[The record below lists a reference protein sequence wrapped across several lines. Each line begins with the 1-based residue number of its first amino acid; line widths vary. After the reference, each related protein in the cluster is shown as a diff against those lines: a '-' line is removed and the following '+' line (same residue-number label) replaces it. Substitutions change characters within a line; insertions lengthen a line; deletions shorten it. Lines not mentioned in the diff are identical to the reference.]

1 MSTLTPPANAASNAS
16 APQAKAQPAPTPK
29 PAAAPANPPAAESK
43 PAPSENA
50 KKLAERRKTIN
61 AAKTVVRSWLY
72 SSDTTE
78 LSTDVV
84 AALKTM
90 IPNRA
95 SGGRVKRATVLDN
108 LAELFKTAP
117 DGVVG
122 LFDIFKRFKMGEGEM
137 RVRIRQLIN
146 QEADKRVWISY
157 DADKEQYKLEGTGA
171 KAPKG
176 WTGHLPPAQQ

>member
-1 MSTLTPPANAASNAS
+1 MSTLTPPANAASNTS
-16 APQAKAQPAPTPK
+16 APQGKAQSAPTPE
-29 PAAAPANPPAAESK
+29 PVATPTNPPAAESK
-43 PAPSENA
+43 AAPSENA

-61 AAKTVVRSWLY
+61 EAKAVVRSWLY
-72 SSDTTE
+72 SDTAE

-95 SGGRVKRATVLDN
+95 SGGRVKRSTVLDN
-108 LAELFKTAP
+108 LGELFKTAP
-117 DGVVG
+117 DGVVD

>member
-16 APQAKAQPAPTPK
+16 APKAKAQPAPAPK
-29 PAAAPANPPAAESK
+29 AAAAPANPPAAESK
-43 PAPSENA
+43 AAPSENA

-61 AAKTVVRSWLY
+61 EAKAVVRSWLY
-72 SSDTTE
+72 SDTTE

-95 SGGRVKRATVLDN
+95 SGGRVKRSTILDN